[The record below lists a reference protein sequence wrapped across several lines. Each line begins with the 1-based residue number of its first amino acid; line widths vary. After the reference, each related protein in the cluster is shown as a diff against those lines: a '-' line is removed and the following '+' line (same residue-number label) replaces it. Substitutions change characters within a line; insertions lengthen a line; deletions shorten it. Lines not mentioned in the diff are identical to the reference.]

1 MRGVSGTRKSSI
13 REYRPETMTGRL
25 PIPSPCVGVCE
36 LDPVTGL
43 CRGCLRN
50 GEEIA
55 AWRDAGDTERR
66 DVLNRIGAR
75 RAAEFDTLNSARK
88 RTDG

>member
-1 MRGVSGTRKSSI
+1 MTRQ
-13 REYRPETMTGRL
+13 T

-36 LDPVTGL
+36 LDLGSGL

-55 AWRDAGDTERR
+55 AWRDARDAERLEILR
-66 DVLNRIGAR
+66 RIEAR
-75 RAAEFDTLNSARK
+75 RGACIPKPGGRRA
-88 RTDG
+88 DG